1 MHITLL
7 KKTLRKSIQH
17 TYEQIIIFC
26 FVISLGKQ
34 LAVEGVDPSE
44 RNLLHH
50 LLLGTYLD
58 KAEDGKW
65 YRRGLTDEEIVAHIN
80 SLIGGGLGTLNASIE
95 FVIHMLAANPAVQE
109 KVYQNIMD
117 VCGSEVSKQL
127 VLIIK
132 HLLICD

>member
-1 MHITLL
+1 MGTN
-7 KKTLRKSIQH
+7 
-17 TYEQIIIFC
+17 YDF

-34 LAVEGVDPSE
+34 LAVAGVDPSE

-95 FVIHMLAANPAVQE
+95 FVIHMLAANPAVQQR
-109 KVYQNIMD
+109 VYQDIMD
-117 VCGSEVSKQL
+117 VCGSEVPKQ
-127 VLIIK
+127 
-132 HLLICD
+132 